1 MSRKFCFSIQKLKTV
16 ILINCGAGMDL
27 IDILQ
32 PPEDSVFYLID
43 SLRPFEVRNV
53 YNGVQVKII
62 VLPNELSVEQKSV
75 PEFDD
80 IFEEEEGEE
89 NENDENVRFRFFLVL
104 C

>member
-1 MSRKFCFSIQKLKTV
+1 
-16 ILINCGAGMDL
+16 MDL

-32 PPEDSVFYLID
+32 PPEDTIFYLID

-62 VLPNELSVEQKSV
+62 VLSNELSVEQKSV

-80 IFEEEEGEE
+80 IFEEDEE
-89 NENDENVRFRFFLVL
+89 NADEENVNYRREWVL
-104 C
+104 FKWNSK

>member
-1 MSRKFCFSIQKLKTV
+1 
-16 ILINCGAGMDL
+16 MDL

-80 IFEEEEGEE
+80 IFEEDEETAD
-89 NENDENVRFRFFLVL
+89 DENVFEILYKTVYEKLYSFEFH
-104 C
+104 